1 MDKVWYNMWVD
12 WRAPGEVPITLN
24 ILKTAF
30 IERFFP
36 IEQIYSKVEEF
47 MNLRHGGMLVEE
59 YSLQIVKLSKYASS
73 QCLVAGMRWA
83 SLWLVYRR
91 IWRRNVENPCFM
103 ITLTFLGW
111 WYIHSRWRWVFR
123 GREAMKARSLCRRI
137 RLVLALVW
145 VHLESKIGPSSRRGT
160 TTKLIPLFQGTVIPK
175 GISAA
180 PRRPM
185 IEMPSVTESC
195 VVSVAVAWRGVH
207 GRF

>member
-36 IEQIYSKVEEF
+36 IEKRYSKVEEF

-59 YSLQIVKLSKYASS
+59 YSLQFVKLSKYASS

-145 VHLESKIGPSSRRGT
+145 VHLESRIGQRSKRVINTQLILLLPGT
-160 TTKLIPLFQGTVIPK
+160 LMPK
-175 GISAA
+175 RKSLV
-180 PRRPM
+180 PRKAI
-185 IEMPSVTESC
+185 IEMPSVKEIRVIS
-195 VVSVAVAWRGVH
+195 VVICMEVSAL
-207 GRF
+207 